1 MCFIKLMRCTDNLFI
16 YVTYPPLGTIFKLTT
31 TSCVSTPPVATY
43 IKCTEGFVDITSYT
57 LHCKCL
63 AIVKFGQAD

>member
-1 MCFIKLMRCTDNLFI
+1 MRCTDNLFI
-16 YVTYPPLGTIFKLTT
+16 YATYPSLGILFKLSTT
-31 TSCVSTPPVATY
+31 FCESALPVAAY

-63 AIVKFGQAD
+63 AIVRFGQID